1 MVHDTWPPAS
11 LHGGLGTSW
20 LSPTVLEEGTLQE
33 GGQLG
38 PVFLR
43 GRKEAWGDGGARP
56 TLRPPGPARA
66 ARTPR
71 GRSRSAPAQL
81 QGPAR
86 CQLQR
91 GHGQGR
97 GARHEA
103 TAAWPALPRVP
114 PHPWVPAQHTWKE
127 VVGELPVQ
135 PVLQHQKQ
143 RELRRQE
150 GKVGCRRR
158 PSPTLP
164 PSPGPGSR
172 ASAPCPHFSPGY
184 IASGSPGGGRAQGH
198 PQGSHLATEGPE
210 QRCLKGAQ
218 KEQ

>member
-1 MVHDTWPPAS
+1 MARSSCGAGRRRGGTEGHGLPSALPAQPVRPAHLVDEAVVHQLSCKVLRAVS
-11 LHGGLGTSW
+11 CSGGTGRG
-20 LSPTVLEEGTLQE
+20 V
-33 GGQLG
+33 GQG
-38 PVFLR
+38 V
-43 GRKEAWGDGGARP
+43 
-56 TLRPPGPARA
+56 RPPLP
-66 ARTPR
+66 
-71 GRSRSAPAQL
+71 
-81 QGPAR
+81 
-86 CQLQR
+86 
-91 GHGQGR
+91 GQPCPGS
-97 GARHEA
+97 
-103 TAAWPALPRVP
+103 P

-143 RELRRQE
+143 RELRKQE